1 MSKHGTR
8 RGQEGKALG
17 DLPQGVTFDKS
28 SPRPG
33 IPSSRIF
40 CGSRCV
46 TNVSGTDAPWDFP
59 GPPPRLAEL
68 VRVARGGAGP
78 SGWEPPCPELE
89 PQRLLVTA
97 VGGAGLGEGGAQP
110 PAAPPLRSRR
120 GGGWAGAC
128 VQEL

>member
-1 MSKHGTR
+1 M
-8 RGQEGKALG
+8 
-17 DLPQGVTFDKS
+17 
-28 SPRPG
+28 
-33 IPSSRIF
+33 
-40 CGSRCV
+40 

-59 GPPPRLAEL
+59 GPPPPPRRAGESGPRGRGAE
-68 VRVARGGAGP
+68 
-78 SGWEPPCPELE
+78 GWEPPCPELE
-89 PQRLLVTA
+89 PQRPLVTA